1 MTMAGRMVATRTW
14 TRRQPLTN
22 RQVWSATGRRL
33 SARIVIRRRL
43 AMPVSLSWRRRRL
56 VQRIA
61 EGPRHGSLARHGQL
75 TAPST
80 PAAVSGSSSVVILR
94 EREIEYR
101 ASAVPAGELAPA
113 SGGLNTSSP
122 QLLRS
127 LHEVLR
133 ERIVRERFLPR
144 PPMSVRRPAPDSARQ
159 PGRLARRSERIFASQ
174 TVMVAAAITAT
185 PVSSAP
191 RVQAVAWQ
199 RPRSLRSGSVVAT
212 LSTRTMPAFSRGPSV
227 IGAEVN
233 IHSGNGGRGLT
244 QRRLR
249 STATSVRARRI
260 ETGPVVPVIT
270 RQEAMPLVF
279 RTRAPGAE
287 SSAVASTTAPLVANA
302 PMTTHPTSS
311 RPVVAGARIMPRL
324 SNSPA
329 TNAAAVID
337 PALVSRLTDDVMRR
351 IEQRLRIE
359 RERRGL

>member
-1 MTMAGRMVATRTW
+1 MAGRIVATRTW

-22 RQVWSATGRRL
+22 RQAWLATGRRL
-33 SARIVIRRRL
+33 SARIVVRRRL
-43 AMPVSLSWRRRRL
+43 AMPVSLSWRRRQL

-61 EGPRHGSLARHGQL
+61 EGPRHGALARHGQL
-75 TAPST
+75 PAPSA
-80 PAAVSGSSSVVILR
+80 PALVSSSSSVVILR
-94 EREIEYR
+94 EREIAYR
-101 ASAVPAGELAPA
+101 ESAVPAGELAPV
-113 SGGLNTSSP
+113 SGELNTSSP
-122 QLLRS
+122 RLLRS
-127 LHEVLR
+127 LHEMLR

-144 PPMSVRRPAPDSARQ
+144 PPMSARRPAPNAARH
-159 PGRLARRSERIFASQ
+159 PGRLAMRSERIFASQ

-191 RVQAVAWQ
+191 RVRAVAWQ
-199 RPRSLRSGSVVAT
+199 RLRSLRSGSVAAT

-233 IHSGNGGRGLT
+233 IHRGNGGRGAT

-260 ETGPVVPVIT
+260 ETDSVVPVIT
-270 RQEAMPLVF
+270 RQEAMSLVF

-287 SSAVASTTAPLVANA
+287 GSAVASTTAPLVANA
-302 PMTTHPTSS
+302 PTPTPPTSS
-311 RPVVAGARIMPRL
+311 RSAVAGAQIMPRL

-337 PALVSRLTDDVMRR
+337 PVLVSRLTDDVMRR